1 MNQVNSRNDIGH
13 DDSTIIIVLGIII
26 VNMIIIQ
33 LSDSED
39 SLSSNLSARRQD
51 SQSQMPKAKV
61 TAVFI
66 IICNCHTLNHRLAM
80 PCCA

>member
-39 SLSSNLSARRQD
+39 SLSSNLSARHQD
-51 SQSQMPKAKV
+51 SQKPDAKSQSHSG
-61 TAVFI
+61 I
-66 IICNCHTLNHRLAM
+66 YYNL
-80 PCCA
+80 